1 MYDALAEKVNP
12 TLVPHAA
19 TAAELMT
26 ANPLSIREEAT
37 VTEAIRFL
45 SDRGIS
51 AAPVIGVGGRPVG
64 VVSQTDIIVHER
76 ERNEPGCSAPPFFHD
91 MDLTAPAKEGPR
103 TGEVPPALDPMKVR
117 DIMTPT
123 VFSVSLETPANQVV
137 DYLVGL
143 NVHRLFVV
151 NKQGVL
157 VGVISALDALRRLQQ
172 RAGCESDGCP
182 RWPR

>member
-1 MYDALAEKVNP
+1 MYDALAEKVKP
-12 TLVPHAA
+12 TLVLHAA

-37 VTEAIRFL
+37 VTDAIRFL
-45 SDRGIS
+45 SDHGIS
-51 AAPVIGVGGRPVG
+51 AAPVIGVAGRPVG

-76 ERNEPGCSAPPFFHD
+76 ERSEPVRSAPTFFND
-91 MDLTAPAKEGPR
+91 ADLTAPVKDKPR
-103 TGEVPPALDPMKVR
+103 TSALPPALDPMTVS

-137 DYLVGL
+137 DYMVGL

-151 NKQGVL
+151 NGQGVL
-157 VGVISALDALRRLQQ
+157 VGVISALDALRGLHQPTRSGTDCGA
-172 RAGCESDGCP
+172 R
-182 RWPR
+182 